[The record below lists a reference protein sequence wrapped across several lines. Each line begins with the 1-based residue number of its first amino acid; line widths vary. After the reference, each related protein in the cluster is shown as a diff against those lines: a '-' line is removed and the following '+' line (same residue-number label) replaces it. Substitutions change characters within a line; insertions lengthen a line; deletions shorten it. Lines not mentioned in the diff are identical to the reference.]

1 MSENTFETQLLTLE
15 THPSFGQMFYAPA
28 DGRVVKVVNDR
39 PVMKTGERDTEQI
52 VGNQVVIEIGEG
64 RYFLMPISWKA
75 A

>member
-1 MSENTFETQLLTLE
+1 
-15 THPSFGQMFYAPA
+15 MFYAPA